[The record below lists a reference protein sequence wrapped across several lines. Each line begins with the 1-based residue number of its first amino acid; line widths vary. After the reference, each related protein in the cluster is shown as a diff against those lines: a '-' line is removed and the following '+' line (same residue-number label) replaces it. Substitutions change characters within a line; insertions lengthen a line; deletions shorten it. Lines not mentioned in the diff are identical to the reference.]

1 MLLSVPETT
10 PTISR
15 MRRLW
20 VHEVLRVFGDR
31 LIDQTD
37 ISWLVKEIRVTLT
50 NRMFIDID
58 DLFEDLIISREK
70 VNFF

>member
-1 MLLSVPETT
+1 M
-10 PTISR
+10 
-15 MRRLW
+15 
-20 VHEVLRVFGDR
+20 FGDR

-70 VNFF
+70 VNFFLISRGHESGDTTLSRG

>member
-50 NRMFIDID
+50 NRMLIDID